1 MALFDY
7 SSRSVEWSQA
17 ILECTVRRGEEAWV
31 MGLGVCVLGV
41 MHLEASMLF
50 MLSFVLLLSRGT
62 LICCYL
68 KISFGVDSYDQRT
81 RN

>member
-50 MLSFVLLLSRGT
+50 MLSSVLLLSRGT
-62 LICCYL
+62 SCYL